1 MCVSVCVCVYV
12 RVCVCVC
19 VCVYSVIILKAI
31 TTSSCNIICGSE
43 NEQTE
48 FCKVAA
54 LATLPLQYL
63 ENIRTMK
70 NLSHK
75 RHIHQLV
82 ANTYQVSVVIL

>member
-1 MCVSVCVCVYV
+1 MYV

-19 VCVYSVIILKAI
+19 VCVLSHNNIILKAI
-31 TTSSCNIICGSE
+31 TTSSCNIICGSK

-63 ENIRTMK
+63 ENICTMK